1 MIEHNTLRYVKFLK
15 IIKRMKLHVLF
26 FCCYP
31 CVMRENMN
39 EIYDEN
45 DDKNKIDSTTN
56 DDIEGEE
63 KRHDISYAS
72 NHGRIEIRKT

>member
-1 MIEHNTLRYVKFLK
+1 
-15 IIKRMKLHVLF
+15 
-26 FCCYP
+26 
-31 CVMRENMN
+31 MN

-63 KRHDISYAS
+63 KRNNISYAS